1 MLKKIGIDVL
11 LGFLVILL
19 VMIAEMLVTL
29 AFSTGGEVEIYS
41 SLLNLELGLSALPAF
56 LITMFLAARL
66 KSVEF
71 DEALRRSV
79 IWAGML
85 LLFYVV
91 IGLGNGT
98 FSPIFSGF
106 GIYML
111 LACAFLGP
119 FFWWRIRGRKD

>member
-1 MLKKIGIDVL
+1 MLKKIGIDLL

-29 AFSTGGEVEIYS
+29 PFSTGGEVEVTS
-41 SLLNLELGLSALPAF
+41 SLLNLELVIAALPAF
-56 LITMFLAARL
+56 LITMFLAGRL

-71 DEALRRSV
+71 KDAMRRSL

-98 FSPIFSGF
+98 FSSIFTGF
-106 GIYML
+106 GIYVL
-111 LACAFLGP
+111 VICAFVGP
-119 FFWWRIRGRKD
+119 LFWWRIKGRSR